1 MLCLFIIISK
11 FDLFYFYLVL
21 TKINKSLIELLD
33 NGMLFKPTSKMQI
46 FNNMHH
52 QETKHENSSSF
63 AYSRT
68 DERAENS
75 LILIIGFEDI
85 RKRRGGG
92 SKKR

>member
-1 MLCLFIIISK
+1 
-11 FDLFYFYLVL
+11 
-21 TKINKSLIELLD
+21 
-33 NGMLFKPTSKMQI
+33 MQI

-75 LILIIGFEDI
+75 LILIIGFEE
-85 RKRRGGG
+85 KEEGQEE
-92 SKKR
+92 KKGK